1 MISQLGSHQGKKV
14 VFGFDHHLLPKL
26 DAYVAVLGHH
36 GQVVPTVNVEAPH
49 YLSSAEL
56 VCERVRG
63 RSDLVGV
70 LICSTG
76 IGISIAANK
85 FSGIYA
91 ARCLTAE
98 DAELSRTI
106 NNANVLCLSMRS
118 TLAVN
123 AGIIEAFMVTPYEG
137 RKLEQLSRITRLE
150 QDQPQQPQ
158 VPARARL
165 QSV

>member
-1 MISQLGSHQGKKV
+1 MISLLGSHEGKKI
-14 VFGFDHHLLPKL
+14 VFGYDHHLLPKL
-26 DAYVAVLGHH
+26 DAYLAVLGQH
-36 GQVVPTVNVEAPH
+36 GPVIQAVVGDAPH

-56 VCERVRG
+56 VCERVRD

-91 ARCLTAE
+91 ARCLSVD
-98 DAELSRTI
+98 DAQLCRSI
-106 NNANVLCLSMRS
+106 NNSNLLCLSMRS

-123 AGIIEAFMVTPYEG
+123 AQIIEAFLTTPYEG
-137 RKLEQLSRITRLE
+137 RKLEQLARITRFEHDVEVL
-150 QDQPQQPQ
+150 
-158 VPARARL
+158 PARARL

>member
-1 MISQLGSHQGKKV
+1 MISQLGSHEGKKII
-14 VFGFDHHLLPKL
+14 FGFDHHLAPKL
-26 DAYVAVLGHH
+26 EAYLAVLGHH
-36 GQVVPTVNVEAPH
+36 GPVVPTVHSETPH

-91 ARCLTAE
+91 ARCLTAD
-98 DAELSRTI
+98 DAELCRTI
-106 NNANVLCLSMRS
+106 NNANVLCLSMRA

-123 AGIIEAFMVTPYEG
+123 AQIIDSFMTTPYEG
-137 RKLEQLSRITRLE
+137 RKLDQLSRITRFEQELE
-150 QDQPQQPQ
+150 LPQT
-158 VPARARL
+158 PARARFK
-165 QSV
+165 SV